1 MEKELIINLEEN
13 DISLQIGE
21 EISKSLEIEQTE
33 KVGAENDYNK
43 LKNKPKI
50 NEVELV
56 DEVSLT
62 ELGFSELTNT
72 ELENLLKEEF

>member
-13 DISLQIGE
+13 NISLQIGE

-56 DEVSLT
+56 NEVSLT

-72 ELENLLKEEF
+72 ELENLLKEE

>member
-1 MEKELIINLEEN
+1 MEKELIIDLEEN

-21 EISKSLEIEQTE
+21 EISKNVEIEQTE
-33 KVGAENDYNK
+33 KIGAENDYNK
-43 LKNKPKI
+43 LKNKPRI

-56 DEVSLT
+56 GEVSLT

-72 ELENLLKEEF
+72 ELENLLKEE